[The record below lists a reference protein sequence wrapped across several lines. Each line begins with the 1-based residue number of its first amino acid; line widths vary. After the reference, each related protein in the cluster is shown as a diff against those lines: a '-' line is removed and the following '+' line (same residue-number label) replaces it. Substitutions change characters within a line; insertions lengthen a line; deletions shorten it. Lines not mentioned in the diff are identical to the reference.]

1 MSKLN
6 VLLAKA
12 VAAKEALKQAKEQE
26 KNVTEELKLIL
37 DEEGI
42 SKDTI
47 DGIKVNYTTCTKSSI
62 NEDKLL
68 AIVKQLAQ
76 EQPELLSCI
85 ETKEVI
91 NENTLEELM
100 YQGFITPGDIQAAY
114 EEKIEKLP
122 IKEQKKSS
130 K

>member
-12 VAAKEALKQAKEQE
+12 VAAKEALKQAKEEE

-37 DEEGI
+37 DQEGI

-100 YQGFITPGDIQAAY
+100 YQGFITPGDIQPAY
-114 EEKIEKLP
+114 EEKQYKTLKL
-122 IKEQKKSS
+122 KKV

>member
-12 VAAKEALKQAKEQE
+12 VAAKEALKQAKEEE

-114 EEKIEKLP
+114 EEKQYKTLKL
-122 IKEQKKSS
+122 KKV

>member
-12 VAAKEALKQAKEQE
+12 VAAKEVLKQAKEQE

-114 EEKIEKLP
+114 EEKQYKTLKL
-122 IKEQKKSS
+122 KKV

>member
-12 VAAKEALKQAKEQE
+12 VEAKELLKQAKEQE

-114 EEKIEKLP
+114 EEKQYKTLKL
-122 IKEQKKSS
+122 KKV

>member
-42 SKDTI
+42 SKGTI

-85 ETKEVI
+85 EIKEVI

-114 EEKIEKLP
+114 EEKQYKTLKL
-122 IKEQKKSS
+122 KKV

>member
-42 SKDTI
+42 SKGTI

-114 EEKIEKLP
+114 EEKQYKTLKL
-122 IKEQKKSS
+122 KKVD
-130 K
+130 

>member
-12 VAAKEALKQAKEQE
+12 VAAKEALKQAKEEE
-26 KNVTEELKLIL
+26 KNITEELKLIL

-114 EEKIEKLP
+114 EEKQYKTLKL
-122 IKEQKKSS
+122 KKV

>member
-12 VAAKEALKQAKEQE
+12 VAAKEALKQAKDQE

-37 DEEGI
+37 DQEGI
-42 SKDTI
+42 SKGTI

-114 EEKIEKLP
+114 EEKQYKTLKL
-122 IKEQKKSS
+122 KKV

>member
-12 VAAKEALKQAKEQE
+12 VAAKEALKQAKEEE
-26 KNVTEELKLIL
+26 KNITEELKLIL
-37 DEEGI
+37 DEEAI

-114 EEKIEKLP
+114 EEKQYKTLKL
-122 IKEQKKSS
+122 KKV

>member
-6 VLLAKA
+6 VLLTKA

-42 SKDTI
+42 SKETI

-114 EEKIEKLP
+114 EEKQYKTLKL
-122 IKEQKKSS
+122 KRVK
-130 K
+130 

>member
-12 VAAKEALKQAKEQE
+12 VAAKEALKQAKEEE

-37 DEEGI
+37 DQEGI

-114 EEKIEKLP
+114 EEKQYKTLKL
-122 IKEQKKSS
+122 KKV

>member
-6 VLLAKA
+6 VLLGRAI
-12 VAAKEALKQAKEQE
+12 AAKEALKQAKDEE

-37 DEEGI
+37 DQEGI

-91 NENTLEELM
+91 NENTLEDLM

-114 EEKIEKLP
+114 EEKQYKTLKL
-122 IKEQKKSS
+122 KKV

>member
-68 AIVKQLAQ
+68 AIVKELAQ

-114 EEKIEKLP
+114 EEKQYKTLKL
-122 IKEQKKSS
+122 KKV

>member
-6 VLLAKA
+6 VLLGRAI
-12 VAAKEALKQAKEQE
+12 AAKEALKQAKEEE

-37 DEEGI
+37 DQEGI

-100 YQGFITPGDIQAAY
+100 YQGFITAGDIQAAY
-114 EEKIEKLP
+114 EEKQYKTLKL
-122 IKEQKKSS
+122 KKVD
-130 K
+130 

>member
-12 VAAKEALKQAKEQE
+12 VAAKEALKQAKEEE
-26 KNVTEELKLIL
+26 KNVTEQLKLIL

-114 EEKIEKLP
+114 EEKQYKTLKL
-122 IKEQKKSS
+122 KKV

>member
-12 VAAKEALKQAKEQE
+12 VAAKEALKQAKEEE

-114 EEKIEKLP
+114 EEKQYKTLKL
-122 IKEQKKSS
+122 KRVK
-130 K
+130 

>member
-91 NENTLEELM
+91 NENTLEDLM

-114 EEKIEKLP
+114 EEKQYKTLKL
-122 IKEQKKSS
+122 KRVK
-130 K
+130 

>member
-12 VAAKEALKQAKEQE
+12 VAAKEALKQAKEEE

-47 DGIKVNYTTCTKSSI
+47 DGIKVNYTTCTKSNI

-114 EEKIEKLP
+114 EEKQYKTLKL
-122 IKEQKKSS
+122 KKV

>member
-12 VAAKEALKQAKEQE
+12 VAAKEALKQAKEEE

-37 DEEGI
+37 DEKGI

-114 EEKIEKLP
+114 EEKQYKTLKL
-122 IKEQKKSS
+122 KKV

>member
-1 MSKLN
+1 MSKLS
-6 VLLAKA
+6 VLLGQA
-12 VAAKEALKQAKEQE
+12 VAAKEELKRAKEQE
-26 KNVTEELKLIL
+26 KQLTDQVKILL
-37 DEEGI
+37 DEQGI
-42 SKDTI
+42 TKDTI
-47 DGIKVNYTTCTKSSI
+47 GDIKVTYTTCTKSSM

-114 EEKIEKLP
+114 EEKQYKTLKL
-122 IKEQKKSS
+122 KKV

>member
-114 EEKIEKLP
+114 EEKQYKTL
-122 IKEQKKSS
+122 KG
-130 K
+130 

>member
-37 DEEGI
+37 DQEGI
-42 SKDTI
+42 SKGTI

-91 NENTLEELM
+91 NENTLEDLM

-114 EEKIEKLP
+114 EEKQYKTLKL
-122 IKEQKKSS
+122 KKV

>member
-91 NENTLEELM
+91 NENTLEDLM

-114 EEKIEKLP
+114 EEKQYKTLKL
-122 IKEQKKSS
+122 KKV

>member
-12 VAAKEALKQAKEQE
+12 IAAKEALKQAKEQE

-37 DEEGI
+37 DQEGI

-114 EEKIEKLP
+114 EEKQYKTLKL
-122 IKEQKKSS
+122 KKV

>member
-12 VAAKEALKQAKEQE
+12 VAAKEALKQAKEKE

-37 DEEGI
+37 DQEGI

-114 EEKIEKLP
+114 EEKQYKTLKL
-122 IKEQKKSS
+122 KKV

>member
-37 DEEGI
+37 DQEGI

-68 AIVKQLAQ
+68 TIVKQLAQ

-100 YQGFITPGDIQAAY
+100 YQGFITPEDIQPAY
-114 EEKIEKLP
+114 EEKQYKTLKL
-122 IKEQKKSS
+122 KKV

>member
-6 VLLAKA
+6 VLLGRAI
-12 VAAKEALKQAKEQE
+12 AAKEALKQAKEEE

-37 DEEGI
+37 DQEGI

-114 EEKIEKLP
+114 EEKQYKTLKL
-122 IKEQKKSS
+122 KKVD
-130 K
+130 

>member
-42 SKDTI
+42 SKGTI

-91 NENTLEELM
+91 NEGVLEELI
-100 YQGFITPGDIQAAY
+100 YNGFITPGDIQAAY
-114 EEKIEKLP
+114 EEKQYKTLKL
-122 IKEQKKSS
+122 KKV

>member
-12 VAAKEALKQAKEQE
+12 VAAKEALKQAKEEE

-42 SKDTI
+42 SKGTI

-91 NENTLEELM
+91 NENTLEDLM

-114 EEKIEKLP
+114 EEKQYKTLKL
-122 IKEQKKSS
+122 KKV